1 MTVYTIARITIED
14 RDEYAKYEAGFM
26 EIFQKYDGTILSV
39 DEAPE
44 VLEGEWS
51 ATRSVLIS
59 FPSNEAMK
67 DWYNSDEYQ
76 ALAQHRFAASSADII
91 VVAGLDGA
99 S

>member
-26 EIFQKYDGTILSV
+26 DIFQKYDGTLLSV

-59 FPSNEAMK
+59 FPTKQAMK
-67 DWYNSDEYQ
+67 DWYNSEEYQ
-76 ALAQHRFAASSADII
+76 ALAKHRFAASNGEVL
-91 VVAGLDGA
+91 VVAGLDGV